1 MDFQKQEKFVQS
13 YLRYK
18 NIIVMRLDVSILKYN
33 GGGEKIW
40 VVLEVV
46 ATAAKA
52 MPCQAIVA
60 QVLTLR

>member
-1 MDFQKQEKFVQS
+1 
-13 YLRYK
+13 
-18 NIIVMRLDVSILKYN
+18 MRLDVSILKYN

-52 MPCQAIVA
+52 MLCQAIVA